1 MKASSAVLT
10 VFDWFSIHEVTP
22 KHFALILLGSITRIS
37 GSRVYMYG
45 YTDDDMDEMIGGI
58 QMAIAHYG
66 KDEQFEQEVE
76 WLNKA
81 MEFLQQVC
89 DEFYTTN

>member
-1 MKASSAVLT
+1 
-10 VFDWFSIHEVTP
+10 
-22 KHFALILLGSITRIS
+22 
-37 GSRVYMYG
+37 
-45 YTDDDMDEMIGGI
+45 MDEMIGGI